1 MLEGTLRNFD
11 LDALAKEMADYAK
24 LGTDTVIVSPPTAE
38 PVPWIEDR
46 AAPAAQWLAELG

>member
-1 MLEGTLRNFD
+1 
-11 LDALAKEMADYAK
+11 MADYAK

-38 PVPWIEDR
+38 PAPWTEDR